1 MKIHIDLSE
10 KSIEQAIRRLEDAKD
25 NLERGLNATIE
36 ILTEEGAEVAQNAD
50 GNMAAVLAYTPE
62 PNYGMIVATGDSAI
76 IAEFG
81 AGDDTLD
88 PSAFFNGT
96 PPVPVYPGSY
106 SELVGS
112 GEYAD
117 KGYWHFGGKTFY
129 GEPDFLRVMPR
140 QGLYKAK
147 QYILENA
154 EKIAKEVIEL

>member
-81 AGDDTLD
+81 AGDATLD
-88 PSAFFNGT
+88 PSMLFNGS
-96 PPVPVYPGSY
+96 PPVPVYPGAY

-112 GEYAD
+112 GEYAATG
-117 KGYWHFGGKTFY
+117 KWHFGGKEY
-129 GEPDFLRVMPR
+129 REVAPR
-140 QGLYKAK
+140 QGLYQAK
-147 QYILENA
+147 QYIIDNA
-154 EKIAKEVIEL
+154 EQIAKEVIEL

>member
-10 KSIEQAIRRLEDAKD
+10 KSIEQAIKRLEDAKD

-81 AGDDTLD
+81 AGDATLD
-88 PSAFFNGT
+88 PFNLFSGM

-112 GEYAD
+112 GQYAEY
-117 KGYWHFGGKTFY
+117 GYWRFGGEIYTKV
-129 GEPDFLRVMPR
+129 EPR